1 MPHRFRAF
9 LTAALAAAAIGSAA
23 PSAAKTLCGSLE
35 PATNFDFR
43 YYVLEKVKTK
53 IGSHGIV
60 SGYLVSEDGTTSAPF
75 AASYAVYSD
84 VYANVSAS
92 WGTTQVFYGYPVWHL
107 NFGAPLI
114 EEAPTTGQ
122 AYMSVVDGLAGTVS
136 DGSQFETTWADCK
149 VVPKFP
155 TPAP

>member
-1 MPHRFRAF
+1 MPLRFRAF

-23 PSAAKTLCGSLE
+23 PTAAKTLCGSLE

-60 SGYLVSEDGTTSAPF
+60 SGYLVSEDGTVSAPF
-75 AASYAVYSD
+75 AASYAVYSEFYLQ
-84 VYANVSAS
+84 VAAS
-92 WGTTQVFYGYPVWHL
+92 WGTTQAFYGYPVWHL
-107 NFGAPLI
+107 NFGAPLT
-114 EEAPTTGQ
+114 EDVAPGQ
-122 AYMSVVDGLAGTVS
+122 AYMSIVDGLDGTVS

-149 VVPKFP
+149 AVPKFP